1 MKQKTIRVL
10 GISALIF
17 SMTFAMVGCRGN
29 SEKEPSSKK
38 PTVSADYKAEKNE
51 SDELKKTLEA
61 SELQS
66 VSYEDLFSIKA
77 PTVDI
82 NGAQGGC
89 IVGDYGYQAFYRQDG
104 GSNQANNHCMIL
116 KYDMKTGEV
125 IKQSEILQ
133 LNHIND
139 ITYNSKL
146 DCLVVVHNAPFANL
160 LSYINP
166 DTLERIDTFTIDEF
180 VYSIAYNAMK
190 DQYVVG
196 LSGGQTFKILDE
208 NFKAITEAFTP
219 SDLSKGY
226 TTQGASCDDNF
237 IYFALYN
244 PNTIMVY
251 DWDGNFVTKIDI
263 DLNIEDW
270 EVENL
275 TVDNGEIHFMAAR
288 LGQQTAHIYKVTEIT
303 PKATTTTE
311 AQ

>member
-1 MKQKTIRVL
+1 MMKRKGIRFL
-10 GISALIF
+10 GVSAVIL
-17 SMTFAMVGCRGN
+17 SMAFATVGCKDN
-29 SEKEPSSKK
+29 SDKDADSKK
-38 PTVSADYKAEKNE
+38 PTVSADYKAETNSSGELGKILE
-51 SDELKKTLEA
+51 SSKLL
-61 SELQS
+61 S
-66 VSYEDLFSIKA
+66 VSYEDLFYLEA

-89 IVGDYGYQAFYRQDG
+89 IVGDYGYQAFYRKDG

-125 IKQSEILQ
+125 VKQSEILQ
-133 LNHIND
+133 LNHVND

-160 LSYINP
+160 LSYIHP

-180 VYSIAYNAMK
+180 IYSIAYNAQK
-190 DQYVVG
+190 EQYVVG

-208 NFKAITEAFTP
+208 DFNALTEAFTP
-219 SDLSKGY
+219 SDLSSGF
-226 TTQGASCDDNF
+226 TTQGAACDDDY
-237 IYFALYN
+237 IYFVLYN

-251 DWDGNFVTKIDI
+251 DWDGNFVSKMDI

-275 TVDNGEIHFMAAR
+275 TVDNGQIYFMGAR
-288 LGQQTAHIYKVTEIT
+288 LGQQTAHIYKVTGLT
-303 PKATTTTE
+303 PKEPDQTAE
-311 AQ
+311 